1 MPDFETKDSGA
12 RQEYGSGMVRD
23 LQTGK
28 PRFDLLVPLIE
39 GMPFDEHMLTRVAML
54 MDRGAQKYGYRN
66 WERAT
71 SQEEVDRF
79 RASALRHMMQWI
91 AGEADEDHAAA
102 VIFNLIAAIT
112 TEWKVD
118 TAARGLAREYS
129 DRPLDLDGPVL

>member
-12 RQEYGSGMVRD
+12 RQEYDSGMVRD

-28 PRFDLLVPLIE
+28 PRFDLLMPLIE
-39 GMPFDEHMLTRVAML
+39 GMPFGEHMLSRAAML

-66 WERAT
+66 WEKAT

-112 TEWKVD
+112 TEWKL
-118 TAARGLAREYS
+118 T
-129 DRPLDLDGPVL
+129 